1 MIHAKEAFVKIVL
14 IELEDLEEDIHL
26 LQQRYTQE
34 HQLHHISD
42 YVFMENVA
50 LLHNELYGVE
60 GFYNEVRA
68 LELKEYEDLDA
79 VMHKL
84 TAQMHL
90 RCHEQG
96 IAPFVCSLVERKL
109 QKVRAYVM
117 EARAVDANAHA

>member
-1 MIHAKEAFVKIVL
+1 MIHAKEAFVKILL

-34 HQLHHISD
+34 HQQHQISD

-50 LLHNELYGVE
+50 LLHNELYGIE
-60 GFYNEVRA
+60 GFYSEVRGLA
-68 LELKEYEDLDA
+68 LERYDGLDA
-79 VMHKL
+79 VLERLH
-84 TAQMHL
+84 TIIRS
-90 RCHEQG
+90 RCHERG

-117 EARAVDANAHA
+117 QAREVDADTHP